1 MNVFGNLLL
10 PSEIL
15 YFVLSSF
22 ERKSHIDDVTQ
33 NLQFSKQLQL
43 FVIRLRN
50 FVKFRRL
57 WEI

>member
-15 YFVLSSF
+15 YFVLLSF